1 MARLNPAATL
11 PLATPRRLLPR
22 FELQSVLGTLLLLL
36 VGCAILFPIA
46 LIVYQSFTV
55 PVAPGQTVLGLAGWQ
70 AIFTESTLRA
80 AISNTVLL
88 TLARQV
94 IALPVAVLMAWTI
107 ARTDLP
113 GRNWFEFAF
122 WLSFF
127 LPSLTVTLSW
137 ILLLDP
143 HYGLVNQMLK
153 TISVGPFNIYSFWGI
168 VWTHLV
174 ARNISAMVMLL
185 TPGFRN
191 MNSGYEE
198 ASRICGASTPRMITG
213 IFVPIMLPAILTVQ
227 LLIIMRAL
235 ESFEVE
241 QILGPPANIQVMS
254 TWIYATFLQRLP
266 RIDAAS
272 ALAVVLIVV
281 MLVLV
286 ALRNRAIGSRRFT
299 TVTGKFQGQ
308 RVALGRWKWPVF
320 VLLFAFTFLVMGVP
334 FIFAT
339 LGTLM
344 KLFGFF
350 SEDMWTLSHW
360 QEALG
365 DRDLLRALQNTVV
378 LALGTAVA
386 GVVVNSLIAYLIVRT
401 RFIGR
406 HLLDFLTWLP
416 FTVPGIL
423 LSFGLLTLF
432 LTPLLRF
439 AYGNI
444 VTLILA
450 GTISGMP
457 LAAQI
462 LKANLMQFSSELEEA
477 SWLAGGNWLQTYRR
491 IVVPLLMP
499 TLVVVGLIAIIG
511 AASNISQVALL
522 SNAANRP
529 LAMLQLD
536 YMAQG
541 RFELASV
548 VACLILF
555 MTVGMALIARVF
567 GYRGGLGS

>member
-1 MARLNPAATL
+1 MARVSTY
-11 PLATPRRLLPR
+11 PLVRQRWALPR
-22 FELQSVLGTLLLLL
+22 IEVQTILGTLLLLL
-36 VGCAILFPIA
+36 VGSVVLFPIL
-46 LIVYQSFTV
+46 LIGYQSFTV
-55 PVAPGQTVLGLAGWQ
+55 PVAPGQTVLGLDGWQ
-70 AIFTESTLRA
+70 AVFTESSLRTA
-80 AISNTVLL
+80 VSNTLL
-88 TLARQV
+88 LIFTRQI
-94 IALPVAVLMAWTI
+94 IALPLAVLMAWVI

-127 LPSLTVTLSW
+127 LPPLTVTLSW

-143 HYGLVNQMLK
+143 HYGLVNQVLK
-153 TISVGPFNIYSFWGI
+153 PLGMGPFNIFSFWGI

-174 ARNISAMVMLL
+174 ARNVSAMVMLL

-191 MNSGYEE
+191 MNSSYEE
-198 ASRICGASTPRMITG
+198 ASRISGASAPRMILG

-227 LLIIMRAL
+227 LLVIMRAL

-272 ALAVVLIVV
+272 ALAVLMIAAMLI
-281 MLVLV
+281 LVG
-286 ALRNRAIGSRRFT
+286 LRNRAVGSRRYT
-299 TVTGKFQGQ
+299 TITGKFQGQ
-308 RVALGRWKWPVF
+308 RLALGVWKWPVF
-320 VLLFAFTFLVMGVP
+320 AFFVVVTALVMAVP
-334 FIFAT
+334 FVFAT
-339 LGTLM
+339 MGTLM

-350 SEDMWTLSHW
+350 SADMWTLSHW
-360 QEALG
+360 QEALS
-365 DRDLLRALQNTVV
+365 DRDLLRALQNTAT
-378 LALGTAVA
+378 LALGTAVS
-386 GVVVNSLIAYLIVRT
+386 VVVLNSFIAYLIVRT

-406 HLLDFLTWLP
+406 HILDFLTWLP

-432 LTPLLRF
+432 LTPVLRF
-439 AYGNI
+439 MYGNI
-444 VTLILA
+444 VSLIVA
-450 GTISGMP
+450 GVIAGLP

-462 LKANLMQFSSELEEA
+462 LKANLMQFGSELEEA
-477 SWLAGGNWLQTYRR
+477 SWLSGGSWLQTYRR
-491 IVVPLLMP
+491 ILLPLIMP
-499 TLVVVGLIAIIG
+499 TLVVVALIALIG

-529 LAMLQLD
+529 LSMLQLD

-548 VACLILF
+548 VACMILF
-555 MTVGMALIARVF
+555 MTIGMAVLARAL
-567 GYRGGLGS
+567 GYRSLDGARS